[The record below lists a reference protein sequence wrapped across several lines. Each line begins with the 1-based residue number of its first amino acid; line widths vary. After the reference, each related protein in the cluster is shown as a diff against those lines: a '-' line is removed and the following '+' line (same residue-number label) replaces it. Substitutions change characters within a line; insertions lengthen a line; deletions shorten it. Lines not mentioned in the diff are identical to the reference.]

1 MSYALFFR
9 ICNLEKI
16 RDRIVNSGRS
26 WIMKKSEV
34 YWKLFKSSFH
44 LSAFT
49 FGGGYVIIPLM
60 RTKFVEELGWI
71 DEDEMMDLMALAQ
84 SSPGSL
90 AVNASILVGYKV
102 DGVIGAIFSILG
114 TILPPLFLLT
124 IISQFYAEF
133 KSNVFV
139 NAALHGMQ
147 AGVAAVIVDVVMTMA
162 RQVFN
167 LKRTLPIVIM
177 VTSFIAAYFLKI
189 NVLYI
194 ILAAGIVGALSR
206 GGKIEVSQ

>member
-1 MSYALFFR
+1 
-9 ICNLEKI
+9 
-16 RDRIVNSGRS
+16 
-26 WIMKKSEV
+26 MKKSEV

-60 RTKFVEELGWI
+60 RTKFVEELEWI
-71 DEDEMMDLMALAQ
+71 EEEEMMDLMAIAQ

-90 AVNASILVGYKV
+90 AVNASILVGYKI
-102 DGVIGAIFSILG
+102 DGIIGAMFSILG
-114 TILPPLFLLT
+114 TILPPLILLT
-124 IISQFYAEF
+124 IISQFYVEF
-133 KSNVFV
+133 KANVFV

-147 AGVAAVIVDVVMTMA
+147 AGVAAVIVDVVMSMA
-162 RQVFN
+162 RQVFK
-167 LKRTLPIVIM
+167 LKRTLPVVIM

-194 ILAAGIVGALSR
+194 IIAAGFIGALHQGSTS
-206 GGKIEVSQ
+206 EVSQ

>member
-1 MSYALFFR
+1 
-9 ICNLEKI
+9 
-16 RDRIVNSGRS
+16 
-26 WIMKKSEV
+26 MKKSEV

-71 DEDEMMDLMALAQ
+71 EEEEMMDLMAIAQ

-90 AVNASILVGYKV
+90 AVNASILVGYKI
-102 DGVIGAIFSILG
+102 DGIVGAMFSILG
-114 TILPPLFLLT
+114 TILPPLILLT
-124 IISQFYAEF
+124 IISRFYAEF
-133 KSNVFV
+133 KANVFV

-147 AGVAAVIVDVVMTMA
+147 AGVAAVIVDVVMSMA
-162 RQVFN
+162 RQVFK
-167 LKRTLPIVIM
+167 LKRTLPVVIM

-194 ILAAGIVGALSR
+194 IIAAGFVGALHQ
-206 GGKIEVSQ
+206 GGISQVSQ

>member
-1 MSYALFFR
+1 
-9 ICNLEKI
+9 
-16 RDRIVNSGRS
+16 
-26 WIMKKSEV
+26 MKKSEV

-71 DEDEMMDLMALAQ
+71 EEEEMMDLMAIAQ
-84 SSPGSL
+84 SSSGSL
-90 AVNASILVGYKV
+90 AVNASILVGYKI
-102 DGVIGAIFSILG
+102 DGIVGAMFSILG
-114 TILPPLFLLT
+114 TILPPLILLT
-124 IISQFYAEF
+124 IISRFYAEF
-133 KSNVFV
+133 KANVFV

-147 AGVAAVIVDVVMTMA
+147 AGVAAVIVDVVMSMA
-162 RQVFN
+162 RQVFK
-167 LKRTLPIVIM
+167 LKRTLPVVIM

-194 ILAAGIVGALSR
+194 IIAAGFIGALHQGSTS
-206 GGKIEVSQ
+206 EVSQ

>member
-1 MSYALFFR
+1 
-9 ICNLEKI
+9 
-16 RDRIVNSGRS
+16 
-26 WIMKKSEV
+26 MKKPEV
-34 YWKLFKSSFH
+34 YWKLFQSSFH

-71 DEDEMMDLMALAQ
+71 EEEEMIDLMAIAQ

-90 AVNASILVGYKV
+90 AVNASILVGYKI
-102 DGVIGAIFSILG
+102 DGILGAFFSILG
-114 TILPPLFLLT
+114 TILPPLILLT
-124 IISQFYAEF
+124 IISHFYAEF
-133 KSNVFV
+133 KANAFV

-162 RQVFN
+162 SQIFK
-167 LKRTLPIVIM
+167 LKRSLPIVIM

-194 ILAAGIVGALSR
+194 VIAAGVIGAVNK
-206 GGKIEVSQ
+206 GGKSEVSQ

>member
-1 MSYALFFR
+1 
-9 ICNLEKI
+9 
-16 RDRIVNSGRS
+16 
-26 WIMKKSEV
+26 MKKSEV

-60 RTKFVEELGWI
+60 RTKFVEELEWI
-71 DEDEMMDLMALAQ
+71 EEEEMMDLMAIAQ

-90 AVNASILVGYKV
+90 AINASILVGYKI
-102 DGVIGAIFSILG
+102 DGIIGAMFSILG
-114 TILPPLFLLT
+114 TILPPLILLT

-133 KSNVFV
+133 KANVFV

-147 AGVAAVIVDVVMTMA
+147 AGVAAVIVDVVMSMA
-162 RQVFN
+162 RQVFK
-167 LKRTLPIVIM
+167 LKRTLPVVIM
-177 VTSFIAAYFLKI
+177 VKSFIAAYFLKI

-194 ILAAGIVGALSR
+194 IIAAGFIGALHQGSTS
-206 GGKIEVSQ
+206 EVSQ

>member
-1 MSYALFFR
+1 
-9 ICNLEKI
+9 
-16 RDRIVNSGRS
+16 
-26 WIMKKSEV
+26 MKKSEV

-71 DEDEMMDLMALAQ
+71 EEEEMMDLMAIAQ

-90 AVNASILVGYKV
+90 AVNASILVGYKI
-102 DGVIGAIFSILG
+102 DGIVGAMFSILG
-114 TILPPLFLLT
+114 TILPPLILLT
-124 IISQFYAEF
+124 IISRFYAEF
-133 KSNVFV
+133 KANVFV

-147 AGVAAVIVDVVMTMA
+147 AGVAAVIVDVVMSMA
-162 RQVFN
+162 RQVFK
-167 LKRTLPIVIM
+167 LKRTLPVVIM

-194 ILAAGIVGALSR
+194 IIAAGFIGALHQGSTS
-206 GGKIEVSQ
+206 EVSQ

>member
-1 MSYALFFR
+1 
-9 ICNLEKI
+9 
-16 RDRIVNSGRS
+16 
-26 WIMKKSEV
+26 MKKSEV

-102 DGVIGAIFSILG
+102 DGVMGAIFSILG